1 MATAAAAAPLR
12 CCHRLSSGK
21 SCVCTSSVLPPRDF
35 NAAVEAHRVQ
45 IHWDPLLEL
54 DAPTRPPSA
63 LEEPR
68 IARDALI
75 LLLASKGRED
85 KHSLL
90 FRYRRSLA
98 LFLAELRRASM

>member
-21 SCVCTSSVLPPRDF
+21 SCVCASSVLPPRDF

-63 LEEPR
+63 LEEPW

-75 LLLASKGRED
+75 LQLACKG
-85 KHSLL
+85 K
-90 FRYRRSLA
+90 RRQARSTVSIPQVIGT
-98 LFLAELRRASM
+98 FFGGASAR